1 MPERGMRVGLG
12 AHPRVPSAPMFGNA
26 RVQRKM
32 KKGMGKF
39 SMTWE
44 IWRWMCADDSCV
56 LENFEL

>member
-12 AHPRVPSAPMFGNA
+12 AHPRVPSAPMSGNA

-44 IWRWMCADDSCV
+44 I
-56 LENFEL
+56 